1 MLPNLLATT
10 ALNHPLIARGVGK
23 RHLLC
28 GSGGSRAILGSAG
41 FILACEIAE
50 LTEWLTI
57 GGISGGSI
65 PTLLKAQGVPGK
77 KLVRLGIGI
86 DFTDLV
92 TKHANPISILLAFL
106 MKDRFEQTRP
116 RQGVMNSEKLGEFV
130 DSLGTVWPK
139 NYWTMAVVGRT
150 QIIFTADGVY
160 QFAAD
165 GSHRQISDKPA
176 PLGLAIRASCAVPGI
191 IDAPYFL
198 GKYLFDGA
206 LSWDGACPSGV
217 LIRNFGAT
225 PESIVAC
232 DVSDPAENKT
242 FWNRWKLWFWRM
254 LCGKRCVV
262 PVVRPT
268 LGTERV
274 LTIRPPQATF
284 GALQFKLTEEQKWE
298 AVHQGFVAAVREL
311 EQAGLL
317 TGAKLEDAHY
327 LAADVERLKTY
338 CAD

>member
-1 MLPNLLATT
+1 MLPKLLATT
-10 ALNHPLIARGVGK
+10 GLYPLNSNGVGK

-50 LTEWLTI
+50 LTDWLTI

-65 PTLLKAQGVPGK
+65 PTVLKANGVPGK
-77 KLVRLGIGI
+77 KLVRLGVGI

-92 TKHANPISILLAFL
+92 TRHANPLSILLAFL

-116 RQGVMNSEKLGEFV
+116 RQGVMNSEKLGEFIDQLV
-130 DSLGTVWPK
+130 PEWPK
-139 NYWTMAVVGRT
+139 NFWTMAVVGQT
-150 QIIFTADGVY
+150 QLIFTADGVY

-165 GSHRQISDKPA
+165 GSYRQLSDKPA

-217 LIRNFGAT
+217 LIRNYGAT
-225 PESIVAC
+225 PEWIFAC
-232 DVSDPAENKT
+232 DVSDPQEDKT
-242 FWNRWKLWFWRM
+242 FWNRWKLRFWRM

-262 PVVRPT
+262 PAARPT

-274 LTIRPPQATF
+274 FTVRPPTATF
-284 GALQFKLTEEQKWE
+284 SALQFKLTEQQKWE
-298 AVHQGFVAAVREL
+298 AVHQGFTAAVREL
-311 EQAGLL
+311 EQAGHL
-317 TGAKLEDAHY
+317 TGAKLEEAQF
-327 LAADVERLKTY
+327 LAADVERLKAY